1 MDMLQLIFYLGNFC
15 FSFILG
21 YANEV
26 ETKEKE
32 KLLTWDKKTNYNI
45 YIIYIKMPLL

>member
-1 MDMLQLIFYLGNFC
+1 MGMVM
-15 FSFILG
+15 

-32 KLLTWDKKTNYNI
+32 KLLTWDKKLTTTYT
-45 YIIYIKMPLL
+45 

>member
-1 MDMLQLIFYLGNFC
+1 MYMLQLIFYLGNFC
-15 FSFILG
+15 FSFIFG

-32 KLLTWDKKTNYNI
+32 KFLTWDKKLTTTYT
-45 YIIYIKMPLL
+45 